1 MTKMIDEPLDVE
13 QAARFL
19 GLKKG
24 TVYNMVSRRVIPY
37 HKLGRR
43 VLFKQSELETFFQST
58 LVTSM
63 PQNGSSCGPLE
74 QRKVDVEAIVKNV
87 VEDFVHG

>member
-1 MTKMIDEPLDVE
+1 MNVE

-24 TVYNMVSRRVIPY
+24 TVYNMISRRVIPY

-43 VLFKQSELETFFQST
+43 VLFKPSELEAFFRST
-58 LVTSM
+58 LVTCV
-63 PQNGSSCGPLE
+63 PRDRSSCGPLE
-74 QRKVDVEAIVKNV
+74 RRKVDVEAIVKNV
-87 VEDFVHG
+87 IEDFVHR